1 MTSVLRAAC
10 RLVSLLLV
18 ASIAAGPVYAQ
29 GRGGR
34 GRGAGPAQAPPPRI
48 PSSTVGPTLAEATKV
63 LDGAVAYFLS
73 IKVPQSCVVTDSR
86 GDVIALHRMDR
97 ARFYLNEIARG
108 KALNVAMSGLTTGGG
123 GVPLVRNNQLV
134 GAIGCSGGTG
144 GQDQAGAI
152 AGAALF

>member
-1 MTSVLRAAC
+1 MTS
-10 RLVSLLLV
+10 RLCATYGLVPLLLI
-18 ASIAAGPVYAQ
+18 ASIVAPVGAQ
-29 GRGGR
+29 GREGGGR
-34 GRGAGPAQAPPPRI
+34 GRGAAPPQAPPRI
-48 PSSTVGPTLAEATKV
+48 PSSTVGPTLAESTKV

-86 GDVIALHRMDR
+86 GDLIALHRMDK
-97 ARFYLNEIARG
+97 ARFYLNDVARG
-108 KALNVAMSGLTTGGG
+108 KALNVAMTGVTTGGG

-152 AGAALF
+152 AGAAAF